1 MTKCP
6 IFLAYAYRVSRPWF
20 RRTLAAL
27 AFLFLSGCRAD
38 VTVAIRAT
46 AQGSGAVTATL
57 SLDEAAASALPDMAK
72 QLRVSDLEAAS
83 WRITGP
89 TPAPG
94 GRTEVSAV
102 KEFASPAHATLVI
115 QELSGVGGPFD
126 SLRLTRTR
134 SLFKTRTS
142 LTGAVDLTAGLAAFS
157 DAIVKERLGGQALGV
172 EPGQIAA
179 DLGKPLDEV
188 FGIRLTADLPGDADT
203 DGTGSVWRA
212 RVGEKTSINAVSEQW
227 NLSTIGFGSISV
239 LSGLFL
245 VVTLIR
251 RRRHP

>member
-1 MTKCP
+1 M
-6 IFLAYAYRVSRPWF
+6 SGPWF

-27 AFLFLSGCRAD
+27 AFLFLAGCRAD

-46 AQGSGAVTATL
+46 AQGGGAVTATL
-57 SLDEAAASALPDMAK
+57 SLDEAAASAVPDMAQ
-72 QLRVSDLEAAS
+72 QLRVSDLKAAG

-89 TPAPG
+89 ALAPG

-134 SLFKTRTS
+134 SLFQTRTS
-142 LTGAVDLTAGLAAFS
+142 LTGAVDLTPGLAAFS
-157 DAIVKERLGGQALGV
+157 DAIIKELLGGQAVGV
-172 EPGQIAA
+172 EPAQIAA
-179 DLGKPLDEV
+179 DLGKPLDDI
-188 FGIRLTADLPGDADT
+188 FGFRLTADLPGDADA
-203 DGTGSVWRA
+203 DGTDPVWRA
-212 RVGEKTSINAVSEQW
+212 RLGEKTSINAVSEQW
-227 NLSTIGFGSISV
+227 NLSTIGFGAVSV
-239 LSGLFL
+239 LSGFCL

-251 RRRHP
+251 RRR